1 MTRPFRIASWPR
13 PGINP
18 YCELYYGALARDGVV
33 VEYADDITRLPM
45 AGPSGPAF
53 DAVHFHWNI
62 EGIWR
67 AFGRD
72 PFRQSLGLLAWFRLL
87 RRLKRAGVAIL
98 WTAHE
103 VTPPEGGTWI
113 DRLGYRLCARS
124 ADLCLCHS
132 EVCRFE
138 VLRRFKVAPARTMT
152 IPIGTYEAVL
162 VPSQSAAEVR
172 AKWDLPTGRRLLL
185 CFGYQ
190 RPRKGLEVALE
201 AMRGLEGDYH
211 LVVHCSTKGGP
222 LRKWLRGLQDAH
234 RHAPNVSFLHQGLV
248 GSDLADLLTAADCVI
263 LPYLDIVG
271 SAALAACLTV
281 GRGVVV
287 SDLPYFRE
295 SLAGEPDAGVFFRP
309 GDPAGLREGIATF
322 FAIDRARREAAVAR
336 LASGRRWEQVVAPV
350 AEWLRGRSRERA
362 PVEHESIQTARA

>member
-1 MTRPFRIASWPR
+1 MTEPLRIASWPR

-18 YCELYYGALARDGVV
+18 YCDLYYGALARVGVV
-33 VEYADDITRLPM
+33 VEYVDDITRRPLV
-45 AGPSGPAF
+45 GPSGPTV
-53 DAVHFHWNI
+53 DVVHFHWNI

-72 PFRQSLGLLAWFRLL
+72 PVRQALGLGAFVRLL
-87 RRLKRAGVAIL
+87 RRLKRAGVTIL

-103 VTPPEGGTWI
+103 LAPPEDETWI

-132 EVCRFE
+132 DVCRQE
-138 VLRRFKVAPARTMT
+138 VLRRFGVAPASTMT

-162 VPSQSAAEVR
+162 TASRSAAETR
-172 AKWDLPTGRRLLL
+172 AKWGLPSGKRLLV

-201 AMRGLEGDYH
+201 AMRGLERDHH
-211 LVVHCSTKGGP
+211 LVVHCSTRGGAR
-222 LRKWLRGLQDAH
+222 RKWLRGLRETY
-234 RHAPNVSFLHQGLV
+234 RHAPHISFLHEELD

-263 LPYLDIVG
+263 LPYLEIVG

-295 SLAGEPDAGVFFRP
+295 SLAEEPDAGVFFRP
-309 GDPAGLREGIATF
+309 GDPAGLRKAIATY
-322 FAIDRARREAAVAR
+322 FAMDRARREAAVNR
-336 LASGRRWEQVVAPV
+336 LASTRRWEHVAAPV
-350 AEWLRGRSRERA
+350 AEWLQAHAVERTT
-362 PVEHESIQTARA
+362 VEDRSIQTARA

>member
-1 MTRPFRIASWPR
+1 
-13 PGINP
+13 
-18 YCELYYGALARDGVV
+18 V
-33 VEYADDITRLPM
+33 DDITRRPII
-45 AGPSGPAF
+45 GPSGPAF

-72 PFRQSLGLLAWFRLL
+72 PVRQALGLVAFVRLL
-87 RRLKRAGVAIL
+87 RRLKRAGVTIL

-103 VTPPEGGTWI
+103 LSPPEDETWI
-113 DRLGYRLCARS
+113 DRLGYRVCARS

-132 EVCRFE
+132 DVCRQD
-138 VLRRFKVAPARTMT
+138 VLRRFGVTPARTMA

-162 VPSQSAAEVR
+162 AASRSAEETR
-172 AKWDLPTGRRLLL
+172 AKWGLPSGRRLLV

-201 AMRGLEGDYH
+201 AMRGLEGDHH
-211 LVVHCSTKGGP
+211 LVVHCSTRGGAR
-222 LRKWLRGLQDAH
+222 RKWLRGLQDAY
-234 RHAPNVSFLHQGLV
+234 RDAPNVTFLHQELG
-248 GSDLADLLTAADCVI
+248 GSDLADLLTAADCAI

-281 GRGVVV
+281 GRGVVA

-295 SLAGEPDAGVFFRP
+295 SLAGEPDAGVLFPP
-309 GDPAGLREGIATF
+309 GDPAGLRKAIATYF
-322 FAIDRARREAAVAR
+322 SMDRSRREAAVGR
-336 LASGRRWEQVVAPV
+336 LASTRRWEHVVAPV
-350 AEWLRGRSRERA
+350 AEWLQARSVERA
-362 PVEHESIQTARA
+362 SVEDGSIQTARA